1 MINCFE
7 ACVLVDGMENHSLVA
22 AFCFVG
28 DGAALAA
35 ARVEVVASLLAAALN
50 HTVAVHA

>member
-28 DGAALAA
+28 AGAALAV
-35 ARVEVVASLLAAALN
+35 ARAVVVASILAA
-50 HTVAVHA
+50 

>member
-28 DGAALAA
+28 DGAAGGGWQ
-35 ARVEVVASLLAAALN
+35 VVSGEW
-50 HTVAVHA
+50 